1 MTSWQ
6 RIVIYSL
13 LVFVVL
19 LIFVQESV
27 DAKRA
32 NKAEKVKDRVLREEK
47 RQLKKE
53 GKKIKKSFS
62 KKYEQIYISLCPDC
76 YAKLLTASE
85 NCVQQYE
92 KLNLV
97 MYFIVQFFEQKKK
110 NFFVDTFEFKSLIR
124 SASMC
129 DTVTFSMC
137 FWCID
142 QILILNSI
150 Y

>member
-76 YAKLLTASE
+76 YAKLLAASE

-97 MYFIVQFFEQKKK
+97 MYFIV
-110 NFFVDTFEFKSLIR
+110 
-124 SASMC
+124 
-129 DTVTFSMC
+129 
-137 FWCID
+137 
-142 QILILNSI
+142 
-150 Y
+150 